1 MGVLMGPHSCKDC
14 LRGRMMAG
22 SSKDGLRVPSAS
34 CKENGFDDA
43 DSMPCRFLCLSD
55 CKIQQY
61 IVTA

>member
-1 MGVLMGPHSCKDC
+1 MGPHSCKDC

-43 DSMPCRFLCLSD
+43 DSMPCRFLYL
-55 CKIQQY
+55 
-61 IVTA
+61 